1 MPQFD
6 NAYYQQLP
14 GFYTALNPTPL
25 KDARLLYHSE
35 PLARELGLD
44 ESWFTQDK
52 TPIWAGETLLPGMQ
66 PLAQVYSGHQFGVW
80 AGQLG
85 DGRGILLGEQVLADG
100 SHRDWHLKGAG
111 LTPYSRMG
119 DGRAVLRSVIREFL
133 ASEALHHLGIPTTR
147 ALTIVTSRQPV
158 FREQPER
165 GAMLMRV
172 AESHVRFGHFEHFYY
187 RKQPEQVRQLAD
199 FVIARHWPQL
209 QDQAE
214 RYLLW
219 FTDVVERTAR
229 LIAHWQTVGF
239 AHGVMNTDNMSI
251 LGITIDYGPYGF
263 LDDYQPGYICNH
275 SDHQGRYAFDNQP
288 AVALWN
294 LHRLAQTLSGL
305 MTTEQL
311 QQALAAYEPA
321 LMRAYGEQM
330 RAKLGFFTPT
340 AQDNDVLT
348 GLLSLMAQE
357 GRDYTRTFRLLSDTE
372 QQQAQSP
379 LRDEFIDRAAF
390 DSWYQQYRQRLQQE
404 QVSDEERQ
412 RAMKA
417 VNPRLIL
424 RNYRRSR
431 RLKTRSKTTWAV
443 CSGCI
448 RPCCGRSTM
457 RRNMTISPCCRRTGA
472 NIWRF
477 PAPAEMKKGRLMA
490 PLTLLTQVDLRQRHF
505 GMMHHAEI
513 GLIPAGED
521 LRLQHLLRRAARHQ
535 TPLMQQQDPIGVQ
548 RGQIKIVQHAADAQR
563 LLARQRAQQAQGVLL
578 VVQIQRRGRLVEK

>member
-1 MPQFD
+1 MPQFE
-6 NAYYQQLP
+6 NAYHHQLP
-14 GFYTALNPTPL
+14 GFYTELQPTPL
-25 KDARLLYHSE
+25 KGARLLYHSE

-52 TPIWAGETLLPGMQ
+52 SPIWSGETLLPGMQ

-85 DGRGILLGEQVLADG
+85 DGRGILLGEQKLADG
-100 SHRDWHLKGAG
+100 RSMDWHLKGAG

-119 DGRAVLRSVIREFL
+119 DGRAVLRSAIREFL

-147 ALTIVTSRQPV
+147 ALTLVTSEQPV

-165 GAMLMRV
+165 GAMLLRV

-187 RKQPEQVRQLAD
+187 RKQPEQVQQLAD

-209 QDQAE
+209 KDHDDG
-214 RYLLW
+214 YLPW
-219 FTDVVERTAR
+219 FIDVVERTAR

-251 LGITIDYGPYGF
+251 LGITIDYGPYAF
-263 LDDYQPGYICNH
+263 LDDYKPDFICNH

-294 LHRLAQTLSGL
+294 LHRLAQALSGL

-330 RAKLGFFTPT
+330 RAKLGFFTQSM
-340 AQDNDVLT
+340 QDNELLT

-357 GRDYTRTFRLLSDTE
+357 GRDYTRTFRLLSQTE

-379 LRDEFIDRAAF
+379 LRDEFIDRGAF
-390 DSWYQQYRQRLQQE
+390 DAWYQQYRQRLQQE
-404 QVSDEERQ
+404 QVSDSERQ
-412 RAMKA
+412 QAMKA
-417 VNPRLIL
+417 ANPKLIL
-424 RNYRRSR
+424 RNY
-431 RLKTRSKTTWAV
+431 L
-443 CSGCI
+443 
-448 RPCCGRSTM
+448 
-457 RRNMTISPCCRRTGA
+457 
-472 NIWRF
+472 
-477 PAPAEMKKGRLMA
+477 
-490 PLTLLTQVDLRQRHF
+490 
-505 GMMHHAEI
+505 
-513 GLIPAGED
+513 
-521 LRLQHLLRRAARHQ
+521 
-535 TPLMQQQDPIGVQ
+535 
-548 RGQIKIVQHAADAQR
+548 
-563 LLARQRAQQAQGVLL
+563 AQQAIESAEQDDVSKMARLHQALL
-578 VVQIQRRGRLVEK
+578 TPFADMAEYDDLAALPPDWGKHLEISCSS

>member
-1 MPQFD
+1 MPQFE
-6 NAYYQQLP
+6 NAYQHQLA
-14 GFYTALNPTPL
+14 GFYTELNPTPL
-25 KDARLLYHSE
+25 KGARLLYHSE

-52 TPIWAGETLLPGMQ
+52 TPIWAGETLLPGMR

-85 DGRGILLGEQVLADG
+85 DGRGILLGEQRLADG
-100 SHRDWHLKGAG
+100 RSMDWHLKGAG
-111 LTPYSRMG
+111 MTPYSRMG
-119 DGRAVLRSVIREFL
+119 DGRAVLRSAIREFL

-147 ALTIVTSRQPV
+147 ALTIVTSEEPV
-158 FREQPER
+158 YREQPER
-165 GAMLMRV
+165 GAMLLRV

-187 RKQPEQVRQLAD
+187 RKQPEQVQQLAD

-209 QDQAE
+209 QDHADG
-214 RYLLW
+214 YLPW

-263 LDDYQPGYICNH
+263 LDDYKPDYICNH

-305 MTTEQL
+305 MSTEQL
-311 QQALAAYEPA
+311 QQALSAYEPA

-330 RAKLGFFTPT
+330 RAKLGFFTQSQ
-340 AQDNDVLT
+340 QDNDLLT

-357 GRDYTRTFRLLSDTE
+357 GRDYSRTFRLLSQTE

-390 DSWYQQYRQRLQQE
+390 DGWYQQYRQRLQQE
-404 QVSDEERQ
+404 QVSDAERQ
-412 RAMKA
+412 QAMKA
-417 VNPRLIL
+417 VNPKLIL
-424 RNYRRSR
+424 RNY
-431 RLKTRSKTTWAV
+431 L
-443 CSGCI
+443 
-448 RPCCGRSTM
+448 
-457 RRNMTISPCCRRTGA
+457 
-472 NIWRF
+472 
-477 PAPAEMKKGRLMA
+477 
-490 PLTLLTQVDLRQRHF
+490 
-505 GMMHHAEI
+505 
-513 GLIPAGED
+513 
-521 LRLQHLLRRAARHQ
+521 
-535 TPLMQQQDPIGVQ
+535 
-548 RGQIKIVQHAADAQR
+548 
-563 LLARQRAQQAQGVLL
+563 AQQAIESAEQDDVSKLARLHQALL
-578 VVQIQRRGRLVEK
+578 TPFADAPEYDDLAALPPDWGKHLEISCSS